1 MIGENSPIAHP
12 PVTPDWNP
20 ETGTPTG
27 HISPYPRPVLAI
39 AGDVLVLLL
48 RLELKKEERWTRR

>member
-1 MIGENSPIAHP
+1 MAEENAPARL
-12 PVTPDWNP
+12 PVTTDWSP
-20 ETGTPTG
+20 ETGTPSG

-48 RLELKKEERWTRR
+48 RLELKKEERWIRR